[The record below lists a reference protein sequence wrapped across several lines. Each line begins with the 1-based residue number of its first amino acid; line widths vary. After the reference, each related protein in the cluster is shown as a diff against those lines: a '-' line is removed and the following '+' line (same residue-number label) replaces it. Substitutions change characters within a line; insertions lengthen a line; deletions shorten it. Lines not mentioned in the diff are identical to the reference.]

1 MKKKCSCCNIEK
13 DLNEFYIDSKQMKKY
28 GEHDIRSYR
37 KECKECFSIKSKK
50 RYKKTLKKHNNGLYF
65 VYFIYNKHNELI
77 YIGKTRDLI
86 IRLKQHERENRLY
99 RKDIGKI
106 EYELVNSECDAS
118 VREIYYIN
126 KYKPELNCRDC
137 FKGEMVDT
145 VINELHKYKIIY
157 KDYDDFVQQVK
168 NDINN
173 YKKPIKNKTS
183 KPVLKLDPKTKKILE
198 EYESCKQAEKKN
210 NISPGN
216 VSKAAKRGS
225 KSGGFY
231 WQYKF
236 LSDKDT
242 DRYGH

>member
-1 MKKKCSCCNIEK
+1 
-13 DLNEFYIDSKQMKKY
+13 MKKY
-28 GEHDIRSYR
+28 GEHDIISYR
-37 KECKECFSIKSKK
+37 KECKDCFSIKSKK

-137 FKGEMVDT
+137 FEGEMVDT

-173 YKKPIKNKTS
+173 YKKPIK
-183 KPVLKLDPKTKKILE
+183 I
-198 EYESCKQAEKKN
+198 KQVN
-210 NISPGN
+210 PC
-216 VSKAAKRGS
+216 
-225 KSGGFY
+225 
-231 WQYKF
+231 
-236 LSDKDT
+236 
-242 DRYGH
+242 